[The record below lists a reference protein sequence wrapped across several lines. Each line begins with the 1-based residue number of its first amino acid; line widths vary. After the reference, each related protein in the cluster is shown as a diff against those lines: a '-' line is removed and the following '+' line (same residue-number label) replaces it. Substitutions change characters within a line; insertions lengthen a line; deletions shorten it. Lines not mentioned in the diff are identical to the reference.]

1 MKTRQKGVNRLGITA
16 SVKLGGAVVRNRIR
30 RRLKEAYRLS
40 EGLIGCGYTIVLA
53 ARSGAEKAPFRTI
66 LDDLDRAFS
75 ELGMKI

>member
-1 MKTRQKGVNRLGITA
+1 MKTRQKGVNRLGSTA

-40 EGLIGCGYTIVLA
+40 ESKIGCGYTIVLA
-53 ARSGAEKAPFRTI
+53 ARSDAEKAPFTSI
-66 LDDLDRAFS
+66 LGDLDRAFS